1 MADDLS
7 KWWDEDAERLNKM
20 AIAARKM
27 AVKLPTEREDR
38 WEDAIEEERAWC
50 PTGPGGGLDNSC
62 GGGTAAV
69 VREVLKSIEKTGGFS
84 VHPVSAKSP
93 TTGFM
98 CATVPHA
105 EKIFKSSEE
114 ITEPAIQSYIDQ
126 HKDFLSEN
134 PKLHLGGW
142 IDPDTEKVYLDLS
155 EQFEDEASAVAAGV
169 KHNQLAIWDVKNK
182 REVRIRRDENGQRS
196 QAADS
201 VRLPAGG
208 GSQGDRRSSEQS
220 SRGVA
225 GKEESRAFCATG
237 EGGGID
243 NSCGVEGDEAP
254 SDSFGNVI
262 DAPTRSPSSTM
273 GGGGRSSWK
282 KSDDLS
288 FYDSNRLKSDPPSPS
303 LAEVNTVTILSG
315 RTLSASLKEV
325 GVTLDQAAKVC
336 CNLSPESNVTM
347 AHGTLKEITSR
358 LDDLS
363 GPTDP
368 ESSVTVIS
376 SQSFGGVDKA
386 IGTAATLT
394 RTDDDELLLNY
405 AMFSVAPE
413 SQKENP
419 IAIARAMYSGVV
431 KSITEAEKAG
441 VEEVGMYAAGDSD
454 SNDEFKGYRIW
465 PRLGFD
471 GIIPRDKITPTYSL
485 RLGFFEPYGSNIP
498 NEILSD
504 RARQEKSEGVLT
516 IQALYDTK
524 EGQRWWEE
532 NGGAMPMFL
541 RVGDSEDPGWQR
553 FKKISSK
560 VSDRDIIDVI
570 DAEWRSFRGEAEER
584 GFCPTGEGGGIDN
597 SCGGLSGVKMAP
609 DRDMGSSFSSGGSVS
624 QGPASVRVESEE
636 KLQKSISAIGASSVE
651 DVISLGGGNL
661 RGAQVAIAAD
671 PEPDGTGSTYVQI
684 TTASPVERDNSSAET
699 FNTQVSISVGPNG
712 KEVGFESLGLSGHG
726 SMTKA
731 NEQKVMSLVSEKVI
745 ESIAT
750 AERLDFDRITTFAI
764 GDSKNGYKGYR
775 LWPQF
780 GFDGDIPRDI
790 VKKIPPEL
798 ILASK
803 GITPPPPGSTS
814 IPHDLVV
821 KSLASR
827 YRDMTIQELLKTREG
842 DRWWDN
848 NGDDIVLKLDLRDKS
863 SLGYKRWKEMEANLP
878 RLRER
883 NQTREF
889 FDAFVE
895 ERDADCGRT
904 PDGKFGN
911 DNKCQEEGEGGATA
925 TAGGGALAKAR
936 NVDVMI
942 GGGKTTAVIDEE
954 ARTRALEDTASHPR
968 PEGLSSGSTA
978 DLWDR
983 TFVERKG
990 STKTKIT
997 STDPVFPQ
1005 DRLAMNG
1012 TYVAHESV
1020 GQYLSMRHEEDRA
1033 AAGGVGPGAIIDTT
1047 QVLTHSQF
1055 TYVSDAL
1062 SDDVM
1067 HAYESGRFDPGF
1079 YSKDLEDA
1087 MTKMASR
1094 HPELATDENGRFVFT
1109 MLTAILSNGQDP
1121 TANIAD
1127 SDGVYAM
1134 YKEHGTCMPEGS
1146 IAGTRSAAAK
1156 TSLALFQSMIDSF
1169 GVERTKNLLSG
1180 YTTAENVNKT
1190 FASLSEKSS
1199 NAEWRER
1206 TDSKP
1211 WMIDHYK
1218 ARDKK
1223 TGEALATTNLV
1234 KTDSSGE
1241 FKDEIVP
1248 MASIFGPKIGS
1259 FFANLNGRHDF
1270 LTMDRWLMRS
1280 VGRTTGE
1287 LLTRSAPQGA
1297 KSRAEDAIKALDVDK
1312 WKPSVYMFGIDR
1324 QFGVTK
1330 QDLIRS
1336 LKIQQRTGVIEE
1348 NGAAYLWATAAER
1361 SHKNTTKPNGGGY
1374 GRDPDA
1380 DKHAC
1385 HVAGNALF
1393 KSLIHEQQDPRG
1405 AQARR
1410 SIREVFRSVVKDIEA
1425 KYPDRKGKVDV
1436 DEVQAILWQYEKN
1449 LWKHLGAKVQI
1460 DENSL
1465 YSKAADDLLTG
1476 KTKERKFK
1484 PESRAALLEALRDI
1498 GDSNDDWQFQAE
1510 QESWDSDIGESGID
1524 FNQLF
1529 LELERIVSA
1538 EKAPS
1543 ALESAKDTVIDLRSV
1558 GLSTVEMPKAGLDGL
1573 HVMGFDA
1580 EIPPD
1585 LIEKLPESL
1594 SHCKTLLDLHVSSEG
1609 QEWWKENGRDI
1620 DVAIDLD
1627 GVQGQIF
1634 DSFAAGKRWEEIIE
1648 EGILDDYGNS

>member
-27 AVKLPTEREDR
+27 AVKLPTEKEDR

-560 VSDRDIIDVI
+560 VSDRDIVDVI

-609 DRDMGSSFSSGGSVS
+609 DRDMGSPFSSGGSVS

-895 ERDADCGRT
+895 ERGFCPT
-904 PDGKFGN
+904 
-911 DNKCQEEGEGGATA
+911 GEGGGIDNSCGNDDGVPTDAFGGSIGGFARTGAAKGGKAPPVSTEVDRPPHNDRVAALTTQSLFDGTERLDLPKVRGSVPEETMARALTQRAIAAHGGTPIDIDSPMSESDLEATSDALARDTEGAYERTGKHAGWYSEDVGNAIEIGASLPGNEKIA
-925 TAGGGALAKAR
+925 TDPVDKFVFTFGLGILSAQNTVPDNYRYADGLYRNWKQTGSLIVPEEYASVLGRGINTSHFRIMQDIVDRNGWDETMRWFSQADTVKQIGEESKVIYPGDKPLDVGGEHMGTVVPRFAVFGPKLGAFTHAVVNGNFDHLVMDRWTMRQAGALTGTLLTETSPHIVAKHA
-936 NVDVMI
+936 DSI
-942 GGGKTTAVIDEE
+942 
-954 ARTRALEDTASHPR
+954 LSHVSNI
-968 PEGLSSGSTA
+968 SSGSELLRGSSKRELVA
-978 DLWDR
+978 DLKRTSRFGFWDR
-983 TFVERKG
+983 SGTAWDFVNKTVRAYAASPNEKG
-990 STKTKIT
+990 GGFGDKT
-997 STDPVFPQ
+997 PLN
-1005 DRLAMNG
+1005 LACNNAFKNKVQM
-1012 TYVAHESV
+1012 
-1020 GQYLSMRHEEDRA
+1020 
-1033 AAGGVGPGAIIDTT
+1033 
-1047 QVLTHSQF
+1047 
-1055 TYVSDAL
+1055 
-1062 SDDVM
+1062 
-1067 HAYESGRFDPGF
+1067 
-1079 YSKDLEDA
+1079 
-1087 MTKMASR
+1087 
-1094 HPELATDENGRFVFT
+1094 ELAPSSGTV
-1109 MLTAILSNGQDP
+1109 
-1121 TANIAD
+1121 ANNVREIF
-1127 SDGVYAM
+1127 SRG
-1134 YKEHGTCMPEGS
+1134 
-1146 IAGTRSAAAK
+1146 AAK
-1156 TSLALFQSMIDSF
+1156 T
-1169 GVERTKNLLSG
+1169 G
-1180 YTTAENVNKT
+1180 
-1190 FASLSEKSS
+1190 ASNIL
-1199 NAEWRER
+1199 
-1206 TDSKP
+1206 
-1211 WMIDHYK
+1211 
-1218 ARDKK
+1218 
-1223 TGEALATTNLV
+1223 
-1234 KTDSSGE
+1234 
-1241 FKDEIVP
+1241 
-1248 MASIFGPKIGS
+1248 
-1259 FFANLNGRHDF
+1259 
-1270 LTMDRWLMRS
+1270 
-1280 VGRTTGE
+1280 
-1287 LLTRSAPQGA
+1287 
-1297 KSRAEDAIKALDVDK
+1297 
-1312 WKPSVYMFGIDR
+1312 
-1324 QFGVTK
+1324 
-1330 QDLIRS
+1330 
-1336 LKIQQRTGVIEE
+1336 
-1348 NGAAYLWATAAER
+1348 
-1361 SHKNTTKPNGGGY
+1361 
-1374 GRDPDA
+1374 
-1380 DKHAC
+1380 
-1385 HVAGNALF
+1385 
-1393 KSLIHEQQDPRG
+1393 
-1405 AQARR
+1405 
-1410 SIREVFRSVVKDIEA
+1410 
-1425 KYPDRKGKVDV
+1425 
-1436 DEVQAILWQYEKN
+1436 EVQALGWGDTQKLWQR
-1449 LWKHLGAKVQI
+1449 LGYRLKTEPDNNTFSYAG
-1460 DENSL
+1460 SL
-1465 YSKAADDLLTG
+1465 
-1476 KTKERKFK
+1476 
-1484 PESRAALLEALRDI
+1484 LRDGKSPRI
-1498 GDSNDDWQFQAE
+1498 ASLAE
-1510 QESWDSDIGESGID
+1510 EA
-1524 FNQLF
+1524 
-1529 LELERIVSA
+1529 ERQKA
-1538 EKAPS
+1538 EKANKKSQKRSADDIQYDYDSDWAGMDGIGDEPQLVYDESISSEEAIKRIVDHVSSMIQQSRSTSLPEASS

-1634 DSFAAGKRWEEIIE
+1634 DSFAAGKRWEDIIE